1 MQVIR
6 HAIDGKQLMT
16 LIAYYPADILVK
28 LISPDLT
35 DQGFT
40 IFHRKYHM
48 NINLG
53 VGVGRKD
60 EVLLQMKSDYGTRN
74 RQQQR
79 QRRKNQ
85 PLGFVGRTQ
94 VPQNVQGKKCCHQ
107 P

>member
-1 MQVIR
+1 
-6 HAIDGKQLMT
+6 
-16 LIAYYPADILVK
+16 LVK

-53 VGVGRKD
+53 AGVGRKD
-60 EVLLQMKSDYGTRN
+60 EVFLQMKSDYGTRN

-79 QRRKNQ
+79 
-85 PLGFVGRTQ
+85 
-94 VPQNVQGKKCCHQ
+94 
-107 P
+107 